1 VGRKFSKG
9 QTASP
14 ATTNG
19 EKVMP
24 RVVALLDVMQIFD
37 GSVPSMMGRK

>member
-1 VGRKFSKG
+1 VRRKFSKG

-24 RVVALLDVMQIFD
+24 RMVALLDFMQIFD
-37 GSVPSMMGRK
+37 GSVQSTMGRK